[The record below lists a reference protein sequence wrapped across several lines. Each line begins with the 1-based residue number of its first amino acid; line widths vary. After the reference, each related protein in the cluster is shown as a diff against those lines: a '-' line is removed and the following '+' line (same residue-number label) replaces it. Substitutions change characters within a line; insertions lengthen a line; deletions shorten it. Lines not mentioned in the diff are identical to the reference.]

1 MSEVASP
8 IVEGFLWKQEKN
20 WKDWKK
26 RYIVLQNDKLKCYKS
41 LRKFKNKKQPLT
53 DITLIGYGCTE
64 YLPSNEKEKK
74 KLKKFK
80 FLIQLIH
87 PDFPKYYFASPDFA
101 TGRRWM
107 GNLIRSC
114 KWAKENFIK
123 KHGQSISVNIH
134 GSDAKSKKK
143 QETLKKLNLET
154 KPLFDLS
161 KQSLETNTPKQP
173 LIIKSQENL
182 VIGIK
187 PPNLINSRIE
197 NLFKLKKKDTS
208 QPIKKLFMICKLEYR
223 EASSSIQDER
233 LCIMT
238 ESKLNFLSLDP
249 NSIQKKREFLIDGF
263 QNSEIEIKKNNEY
276 HLKFNRQKKP
286 PIILVSNN
294 PYLIFII
301 SMVFSVIKNKNLLKT
316 FVSSACYRKKVFLKL
331 PRDICIKIVD
341 MLTSLKQQKNKK
353 IFSLELLF
361 QNNYLK
367 VPKLIKILKKKN
379 FKELISKMPSDIDS
393 LISLIQLLIIIFWTI
408 PDPVVNIDTNFNTP
422 IFEEIDDP
430 FNIDIL
436 NEMEEE
442 KTLKKDPRLNDFYN
456 EEENE
461 QINIGKIQHFLEL
474 LSSTLGNTFFCIFQT
489 IIYLNQLFEIENN
502 LNFVTI
508 ALIQLVHFYQTK
520 DDVDINEMVFNI
532 EQQKIVLTFMLKQI
546 KQIFKTFDLKLNFP
560 TLENGK
566 EREKEIEI
574 QIETLVIKKNKQ
586 WEINE
591 KEDTFNEF
599 ENELL
604 KIESSDP
611 KKTKSIKSD
620 QYSDSAFSNGKLS
633 YNSKNTLNNNS
644 SNNQESLQTSSVGT
658 LGLGSMFTFNN
669 NIYHSELLGG
679 YDIIRSRSIFDVSE
693 NKSPQNDD
701 EKSIYPQLSHYYSQP
716 LPLIPIDEQMS
727 KDIMD
732 LNEVKQ
738 KQKREN
744 VKLLLNDDL
753 INLNK
758 AEHGLKYFLK
768 KDSTLKVKQA
778 LADILEILC
787 YEAAVIGLESAQD
800 FTEFSDYFESSFNY
814 DQNKIAEIDPM
825 FISKK
830 KIDEITVI
838 ENINEGQKTI
848 VLGNTKESSRLLK
861 FRFKNFSRK

>member
-107 GNLIRSC
+107 GNLIRAC

-143 QETLKKLNLET
+143 QETLKKLNLEK

-276 HLKFNRQKKP
+276 HLKFTRQKKP

-456 EEENE
+456 E
-461 QINIGKIQHFLEL
+461 
-474 LSSTLGNTFFCIFQT
+474 
-489 IIYLNQLFEIENN
+489 
-502 LNFVTI
+502 
-508 ALIQLVHFYQTK
+508 VHFYQTK

-566 EREKEIEI
+566 EREKEMEIE
-574 QIETLVIKKNKQ
+574 IETLVIKKNKQ

-604 KIESSDP
+604 KIENSDP

-679 YDIIRSRSIFDVSE
+679 YNIIRSRSIFDVSE

-716 LPLIPIDEQMS
+716 LPLIPIDGQMS
-727 KDIMD
+727 MDIMD

-758 AEHGLKYFLK
+758 AEHRLKYFLK